1 MVCCLFRRSSSSSAS
16 STVINNVRVVDLNG
30 YVEEFDYP
38 VPVSQVTGRPPNH
51 FVFTAAQLLSA
62 ASLKPL
68 TAETLLE
75 PGRIYFVLPASTFG
89 HEFSPIDL
97 AGIVKK
103 LTAQA
108 KSAGKSEANNSP
120 RRKTLSP
127 NPYSRISS
135 SPAWNLPTRSP
146 NRMADGVEKVSRKQS
161 WRPILDTIREMSFR
175 RSHSDLQE
183 VLVLQDWKT
192 M

>member
-1 MVCCLFRRSSSSSAS
+1 MGA
-16 STVINNVRVVDLNG
+16 N
-30 YVEEFDYP
+30 
-38 VPVSQVTGRPPNH
+38 QVTGRPPKH

-89 HEFSPIDL
+89 NEFSPIDL

-108 KSAGKSEANNSP
+108 KSAGKSQANNSP

-127 NPYSRISS
+127 NPYSRKAQIG
-135 SPAWNLPTRSP
+135 WPTALRRSP
-146 NRMADGVEKVSRKQS
+146 VKRS

-183 VLVLQDWKT
+183 VLVLQDSKT

>member
-1 MVCCLFRRSSSSSAS
+1 MPFLLLAFTFCTCRTKA
-16 STVINNVRVVDLNG
+16 IC
-30 YVEEFDYP
+30 
-38 VPVSQVTGRPPNH
+38 QVTGRPPKH

-89 HEFSPIDL
+89 NEFSPIDL

-108 KSAGKSEANNSP
+108 KSAGKSQANNSP

-127 NPYSRISS
+127 NPYSRSSS

-146 NRMADGVEKVSRKQS
+146 NRMADGVEKVSRKT
-161 WRPILDTIREMSFR
+161 ILEAYFGHD
-175 RSHSDLQE
+175 
-183 VLVLQDWKT
+183 
-192 M
+192 